1 MGVFIVVLGVLFMM
15 SKAIAKPNT
24 EAGDLDSI
32 YQDIAH
38 AHGDDWR
45 LAKVFAM
52 KESSENPN
60 AENPR
65 DPSYGLFGI
74 QSLWLV
80 HFRFL
85 DNDDPEL
92 ESKAKELLKN
102 PRIATEMFFRILAYF
117 RGRTNPQ
124 TLQNFRFPAE
134 ADIYNV
140 GETLWSQGIRNVAYR
155 DFINREYREITQ
167 AVDA

>member
-1 MGVFIVVLGVLFMM
+1 MM

-38 AHGDDWR
+38 RFGDDWR

-85 DNDDPEL
+85 DNDDPV
-92 ESKAKELLKN
+92 
-102 PRIATEMFFRILAYF
+102 
-117 RGRTNPQ
+117 RGQAVADERLHTADRVMGQ
-124 TLQNFRFPAE
+124 VPAE
-134 ADIYNV
+134 DD
-140 GETLWSQGIRNVAYR
+140 G
-155 DFINREYREITQ
+155 REL
-167 AVDA
+167 V